1 MGKSRIF
8 FPQAVIDR
16 WLQHGEAELTGAELW
31 VRSERRRY
39 RVVEAVRIVREV
51 SGAPDPFDMAGSVKT
66 LGFLGELGAELL
78 GDSMIVG
85 DNAYET
91 VIGWL
96 GTLLAPAGQ
105 PVGPGTGGS
114 GEYVARFLGGH

>member
-1 MGKSRIF
+1 MAKSRIF
-8 FPQAVIDR
+8 FPQEVIDR
-16 WLQHGEAELTGAELW
+16 WLAHGEAELTGAELW

-39 RVVEAVRIVREV
+39 RVVEAVRVVHEV
-51 SGAPDPFDMAGSVKT
+51 SGAPDAFDIAGSVKT
-66 LGFLGELGAELL
+66 LGFVGELGAELL

-96 GTLLAPAGQ
+96 GTLLSAPGQ
-105 PVGPGTGGS
+105 PSDPVVGS
-114 GEYVARFLGGH
+114 GEYQARFLRGVR